1 MNVTGVMYTTWQ
13 DNYGELEAFARAAG
27 GRGSDDESQR

>member
-13 DNYGELEAFARAAG
+13 DNYGELEAFAKAAWG
-27 GRGSDDESQR
+27 AGK